1 MGKHTLRVG
10 AKFSDG
16 SVNYLR
22 DNTGR
27 GRVDFRSLDDF
38 LLGNVRSWSLSVG
51 DPARDI
57 SLQSWGFFAQ
67 DDFRATRRV
76 TFNLGLRYDITTPIK
91 DSHDRLANYVPN
103 VGIVQVGKG
112 ISEPYQTNYNNIS
125 PRLGVAWDT
134 FGTGKT
140 VVRAG
145 FGMIF
150 VEPSIRSFMFS
161 GGGLNMN
168 PAGVSGVTPGNG
180 NITTF
185 LVSGLDTDLI
195 NWTDPS
201 QPIFPVGD
209 STLSSCSLD
218 VPCNIFGVDQNLKT
232 PYVLNWNINLQQQ
245 LTPSMALQ
253 VAYVANHGVKLYS
266 TIDPNQP
273 DPAISGPCIDD
284 PNNDFEAC
292 EQSARPLVTSCPVA
306 EGGLGLGGSCLPYIG
321 FLNYLSNKSTS
332 TYNSLQVTLTKRYS
346 HGLYLLAGY
355 TYGHGIDTAGNTS
368 NLGFVPQNSLDYA
381 AEKGSSD
388 FDIRH
393 RFTLSATYELPSKKS
408 WGQMLEG
415 WQVTS
420 LATVETGP
428 PVLLYDDTDDL
439 TGTGEGFNNAGNDRW
454 NIIGDPSNLKW
465 SHSDP
470 LPSFDASDP
479 ICTSAANTQAL
490 LDALDYVGYCYA
502 QNGTVLYPN
511 AFYTFGNMGR
521 NIFRGPGF
529 VNWDAS
535 IGKTWAIK
543 ERMKL
548 QFRAEFFNLLNH
560 PNFSSSSISGELG
573 DNSSLGQATTTPDI
587 EASNPV
593 IGSGGSRHI
602 QLGLKLVW

>member
-1 MGKHTLRVG
+1 
-10 AKFSDG
+10 
-16 SVNYLR
+16 
-22 DNTGR
+22 
-27 GRVDFRSLDDF
+27 
-38 LLGNVRSWSLSVG
+38 
-51 DPARDI
+51 
-57 SLQSWGFFAQ
+57 
-67 DDFRATRRV
+67 
-76 TFNLGLRYDITTPIK
+76 
-91 DSHDRLANYVPN
+91 
-103 VGIVQVGKG
+103 
-112 ISEPYQTNYNNIS
+112 
-125 PRLGVAWDT
+125 
-134 FGTGKT
+134 
-140 VVRAG
+140 
-145 FGMIF
+145 MIF

-185 LVSGLDTDLI
+185 FVSGLDTDLI

-201 QPIFPVGD
+201 QPIFPVND

-218 VPCNIFGVDQNLKT
+218 VPCNIFGVDQKLKT
-232 PYVLNWNINLQQQ
+232 PYVLNWNINVQQQ

-273 DPAISGPCIDD
+273 DPAISGPCIDAG
-284 PNNDFEAC
+284 NDFEAC
-292 EQSARPLVTSCPVA
+292 EQSARPLVTACPVA

-428 PVLLYDDTDDL
+428 PVLLYDDDDDF

-465 SHSDP
+465 SHENP
-470 LPSFDASDP
+470 LPFLDASDP
-479 ICTSAANTQAL
+479 ICQSAANTPELQASL
-490 LDALDYVGYCYA
+490 NYFEGCYA

-535 IGKTWAIK
+535 IGKTWSLS

-573 DNSSLGQATTTPDI
+573 DPSSVGLATATPDV

>member
-1 MGKHTLRVG
+1 
-10 AKFSDG
+10 
-16 SVNYLR
+16 
-22 DNTGR
+22 
-27 GRVDFRSLDDF
+27 
-38 LLGNVRSWSLSVG
+38 
-51 DPARDI
+51 
-57 SLQSWGFFAQ
+57 
-67 DDFRATRRV
+67 
-76 TFNLGLRYDITTPIK
+76 
-91 DSHDRLANYVPN
+91 
-103 VGIVQVGKG
+103 
-112 ISEPYQTNYNNIS
+112 
-125 PRLGVAWDT
+125 
-134 FGTGKT
+134 
-140 VVRAG
+140 
-145 FGMIF
+145 
-150 VEPSIRSFMFS
+150 
-161 GGGLNMN
+161 
-168 PAGVSGVTPGNG
+168 
-180 NITTF
+180 
-185 LVSGLDTDLI
+185 
-195 NWTDPS
+195 
-201 QPIFPVGD
+201 
-209 STLSSCSLD
+209 
-218 VPCNIFGVDQNLKT
+218 
-232 PYVLNWNINLQQQ
+232 
-245 LTPSMALQ
+245 
-253 VAYVANHGVKLYS
+253 
-266 TIDPNQP
+266 
-273 DPAISGPCIDD
+273 
-284 PNNDFEAC
+284 
-292 EQSARPLVTSCPVA
+292 
-306 EGGLGLGGSCLPYIG
+306 LPYIG

-428 PVLLYDDTDDL
+428 PVLLYDDDDDF

-465 SHSDP
+465 SHENP
-470 LPSFDASDP
+470 LPFLDASDP
-479 ICTSAANTQAL
+479 ICQSAANTPELQASL
-490 LDALDYVGYCYA
+490 NYFEGCYA

-535 IGKTWAIK
+535 IGKTWSLS

-573 DNSSLGQATTTPDI
+573 DPSSVGLATATPDV